1 MSHIIAKPDQPFVP
15 RFDPET
21 HPLEYAALV
30 PPVERPFHSYN
41 ALSGKPPTA
50 AERACLRAH
59 FSRYRYSRIEART
72 YDNGWRVACLWPSDG
87 FDEAQKHFAAEAK
100 SELKGV
106 DHVAI

>member
-30 PPVERPFHSYN
+30 PPYERPFHSFN

-50 AERACLRAH
+50 AERACMRAY
-59 FSRYRYSRIEART
+59 FGRYRYTRIEART
-72 YDNGWRVACLWPSDG
+72 YDNGWRIFCLWPDDG
-87 FDEAQKHFAAEAK
+87 LVKAQKHFSAQIQPEV
-100 SELKGV
+100 KGV